1 MASAM
6 GEPDLDCLRWF
17 FEGAPMGLEL
27 PVPASGL
34 YSPSDLDQ
42 VNISE
47 DAGWTNGEDEF
58 NYESVDGDEAAQDE
72 IQ

>member
-1 MASAM
+1 MARAM

-17 FEGAPMGLEL
+17 YEGAPMGLDSLEL
-27 PVPASGL
+27 PVPASNL

-42 VNISE
+42 ANIGE

-58 NYESVDGDEAAQDE
+58 NYES
-72 IQ
+72 